1 MHMQRGKFEGLQ
13 QLSNE
18 RGVIAALAI
27 DQRGSM
33 KKMIQ
38 KVKGEDYRIEQ
49 VHAFKAAVSRELTP
63 YVSAILLDLETG
75 SEGITAKDADAGL
88 LISYEK
94 TGYDATEPGRL
105 PDLIADLSALRIR
118 EHGGHAVK
126 ILVYYDPDEPA
137 AINEQ
142 KHAFLERVGA
152 ECQAVDIP
160 LFVEPIVYDANIA
173 DDKGL
178 EFARLKPA
186 KVKATIKEFTKSRY
200 AIDVLKLEVPVNFNY
215 VEGFAASGSE
225 IAYTQ
230 AEAAAHFKEASDL
243 ATVPFIYLSAGV
255 TSKLFRETVAF
266 AAKAGA
272 NFCGVLC
279 GRATWFD
286 GVAAYGNGGDEGLRQ
301 WLQTQGRENIDLLN
315 TELDRGAKPWWSVYG
330 NSIDDIE
337 VIG

>member
-1 MHMQRGKFEGLQ
+1 MQMQRGKFEGLQ
-13 QLSNE
+13 QLSNKQ
-18 RGVIAALAI
+18 GVIAALAI

-38 KVKGEDYRIEQ
+38 KVKGDDYRIEQ

-75 SEGITAKDADAGL
+75 SEGIKTKASDAGL
-88 LISYEK
+88 LLSYEK

-105 PDLIADLSALRIR
+105 PDLIPDLSALRIQ

-126 ILVYYDPDEPA
+126 ILVYYDPNEPA
-137 AINEQ
+137 EINEQ

-152 ECQAVDIP
+152 ECKAVDIP
-160 LFVEPIVYDANIA
+160 LFIEPIVYDADIT
-173 DDKGL
+173 DDKSL

-186 KVKATIKEFTKSRY
+186 KVKETIKEFTKPRY

-215 VEGFAASGSE
+215 VEGFAKGE

-255 TSKLFRETVAF
+255 TSELFRETVAF
-266 AAKAGA
+266 AATAGA

-286 GVAAYGNGGDEGLRQ
+286 GVAAYGEGGDIGLAT
-301 WLQTQGRENIDLLN
+301 WLQTKGKENIDLLN
-315 TELDRGAKPWWSVYG
+315 AELERGAKPWWSVYG
-330 NSIDDIE
+330 SSVDDIE